1 MDSLNQNNS
10 ADKILVSVIIPV
22 YNTADYIK
30 QTVES
35 ICNQTLRNIEI
46 LLINDGSTDNS
57 LDIMQEMSTIDS
69 RIKVFSQH
77 NQGPSVS
84 RNVGINNAKGQY
96 IYFMDSDDLLESNT
110 LETCYNECLNN
121 QLDFAYFD
129 AKAFTDDNDLDV
141 PDLKYNRQ
149 QHIDSNIL
157 YRGIDSFNKQVKEW
171 CYTPSVCLLFINLNF
186 LKSIHL
192 SFYHGIIHED
202 QLFTAQLY
210 LAASRT
216 KYLPYLFYN
225 RRFRKNS
232 IMTTPFRWKNISSYL
247 VVADN
252 LLILAQNSNQEISHS
267 VNLFLE
273 QMLNAA
279 VWNAHILPLKERLK
293 LFKII
298 SKAPYLPLIN
308 NKTRFALLLKKYLK

>member
-110 LETCYNECLNN
+110 LETCYNECRKDL
-121 QLDFAYFD
+121 LDFVYFD

-157 YRGIDSFNKQVKEW
+157 YRLPG
-171 CYTPSVCLLFINLNF
+171 TP
-186 LKSIHL
+186 
-192 SFYHGIIHED
+192 
-202 QLFTAQLY
+202 
-210 LAASRT
+210 
-216 KYLPYLFYN
+216 
-225 RRFRKNS
+225 
-232 IMTTPFRWKNISSYL
+232 
-247 VVADN
+247 
-252 LLILAQNSNQEISHS
+252 
-267 VNLFLE
+267 
-273 QMLNAA
+273 
-279 VWNAHILPLKERLK
+279 
-293 LFKII
+293 
-298 SKAPYLPLIN
+298 
-308 NKTRFALLLKKYLK
+308 